1 MQKITKNAVTCTL
14 CQSPADLINNSYYQC
29 QSNPNHVG
37 DLFVGIF
44 SNLSR
49 SCPACGLEHEGEKC
63 PNGCQ
68 DTNRSGI
75 LIL

>member
-1 MQKITKNAVTCTL
+1 MQKITEDLKSDKVLKTC
-14 CQSPADLINNSYYQC
+14 S
-29 QSNPNHVG
+29 
-37 DLFVGIF
+37 
-44 SNLSR
+44 
-49 SCPACGLEHEGEKC
+49 ACGLEHEEEKC